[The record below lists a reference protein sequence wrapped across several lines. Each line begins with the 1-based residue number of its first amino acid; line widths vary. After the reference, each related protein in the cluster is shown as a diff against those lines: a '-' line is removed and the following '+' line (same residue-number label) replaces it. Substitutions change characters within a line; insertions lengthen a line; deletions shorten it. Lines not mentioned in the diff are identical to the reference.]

1 MAAGSGGSEPIEG
14 NLVHGMDKGQWEGDV
29 MKTPKAPAAFVQALH
44 KQPVSCESPDCARSV
59 EVTDISQRADRVK
72 SFRLRCNSCQ
82 WEDTMTGCPQ
92 VDPPWDEGSLMEITE
107 EHMLHLEPVC
117 PYDKAPLRFH
127 SLPNPRRRARYR
139 ITCYYCGRQ
148 EELDWPPDEAKR

>member
-29 MKTPKAPAAFVQALH
+29 MNMPKAPAAFIQALH
-44 KQPVSCESPDCARSV
+44 KQPVSCESPDCACSV

-72 SFRLRCNSCQ
+72 SFRLRCNACQ
-82 WEDTMTGCPQ
+82 WEDIMTGCPQ

-117 PYDKAPLRFH
+117 PYDKAPLDFH

-148 EELDWPPDEAKR
+148 EELDWPPEEAKR